1 MKSPTRQT
9 ICQFVEDSLKERN
22 IPYEV
27 RTQTPG
33 HLKWSIYK
41 IRNGDVTGSIEVEY
55 EFENDAYDA
64 SEFFIV
70 NMYIHQEN
78 IWHSWD
84 NESPTNLKDKIDC
97 FIQEMKL

>member
-9 ICQFVEDSLKERN
+9 VCQFVEDFLKERN

-27 RTQTPG
+27 RTQAPE

-41 IRNGDVTGSIEVEY
+41 IRNGDVIGSIEVEY
-55 EFENDAYDA
+55 EFENDT

-78 IWHSWD
+78 IWHSWH
-84 NESPTNLKDKIDC
+84 NESPTNFKDRIDC
-97 FIQEMKL
+97 FIQDMKL